1 MADSSGDGAGSEDN
15 SVFRGGNVKA
25 LHDEEERQI
34 ELACKAREFAR
45 AKKLADQ
52 ALLDPT
58 LSLYCRVK
66 YEVLLSI
73 LPDRNP
79 WHHIKKAK
87 YVLRIAEE
95 YIEMVESQHKFIEKV
110 KTALAS
116 YGRLPPEPESLEEGD
131 MCMNGGN
138 KVAQQ
143 KQGEEKSVKEEMKS
157 GRQTVLEEY
166 FKTDENPA
174 QQNLDF
180 VKDQH
185 LFIDDLKNDIRTEG
199 DWPEESEIDNAVDK
213 HKPNKRGRESDGE
226 KEERDV
232 KKSKFVEDDS
242 VA

>member
-1 MADSSGDGAGSEDN
+1 MSAFGDTLRPFPLNGNMQAWEDQ
-15 SVFRGGNVKA
+15 
-25 LHDEEERQI
+25 EETEI
-34 ELACKAREFAR
+34 NEAVDAENFAEVARLTE
-45 AKKLADQ
+45 Q
-52 ALLDPT
+52 ALLDPR
-58 LSLYCRVK
+58 LPLPRRVRYESLLAC
-66 YEVLLSI
+66 

-79 WHHIKKAK
+79 WTHLKNAEHA
-87 YVLRIAEE
+87 LRIIEE
-95 YIEMVESQHKFIEKV
+95 YLEM
-110 KTALAS
+110 
-116 YGRLPPEPESLEEGD
+116 
-131 MCMNGGN
+131 
-138 KVAQQ
+138 
-143 KQGEEKSVKEEMKS
+143 
-157 GRQTVLEEY
+157 
-166 FKTDENPA
+166 DENPA